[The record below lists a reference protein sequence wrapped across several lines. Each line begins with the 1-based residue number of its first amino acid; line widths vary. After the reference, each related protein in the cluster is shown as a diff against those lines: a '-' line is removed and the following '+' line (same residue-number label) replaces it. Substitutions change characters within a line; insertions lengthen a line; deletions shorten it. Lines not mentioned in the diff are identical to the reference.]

1 MRTALIIL
9 IVLAGLILLLL
20 TIVKYFSF
28 SFKNRIRQE
37 QLELFD
43 KSENLAKRNVSVD
56 DISNLP
62 LIVQKWLTNNGV
74 VGSPFIS
81 NVYLTQELHLKLKPE
96 QADWNKGVAEQYFTI
111 QPPAFNWNLN
121 TQMNPLLRIVG
132 RDKFENGK
140 GEMLIKL
147 LSLIKVVDAKNDE
160 KVNEATLQRYLA
172 EIVWFPSAVLS
183 NYIHW
188 ECLNDNSAR
197 ATMKYNG
204 TEGSGIFHFDEN
216 GQFQEF
222 EAIRFK
228 DAKDKEPTK
237 WTVIATKLE
246 KQNGIIIP
254 TECEAIWSLQ
264 DEEWTWLKLK
274 IKDISYNLE
283 APLNN
288 NL

>member
-96 QADWNKGVAEQYFTI
+96 QGDWNKGVAEQYFTI

-132 RDKFENGK
+132 QDKFENGK

-147 LSLIKVVDAKNDE
+147 LSLIKVADVKDDE
-160 KVNEATLQRYLA
+160 KVNQATLQRYLA
-172 EIVWFPSAVLS
+172 EMVWFPSAALS

-188 ECLNDNSAR
+188 ESLNDNSAR

-204 TEGSGIFHFDEN
+204 TEGAGIFHFDEN
-216 GQFQEF
+216 GHFQKF
-222 EAIRFK
+222 EAMRFK

-237 WTVIATKLE
+237 WTVIASKLE

-254 TECEAIWSLQ
+254 TECEAKWSL
-264 DEEWTWLKLK
+264 DNKEWTWLKLK